1 MKRILLPV
9 LAMLVCATAVSAQ
22 PLAADLVAL
31 GTGGRLFHID
41 PSGRITTHQIG
52 TGFLHGWTQ
61 DYDNRGM
68 IVTDAT
74 ARAMYLLDENFAVRA
89 TYPMPTQMPMDAA
102 VDQNGDIL
110 FTDGLSNGVHRFA
123 FLGGVFP
130 VATGIATNLYGGLVV
145 DIETSDLLVTRGGGV
160 LDGNPVFRVSR
171 DGGAVTTIM
180 AGVTGSFGMT
190 QTSDGMVWLASV
202 DGTPGLRRILYRF
215 RADESVTTSYLGHI
229 PGTSILGATAVGSDR
244 GSAPTQ
250 QLVISA
256 FDREGLWLL
265 DVDRGA
271 ATKVSSLA
279 EPVLDIGFRGAR
291 NLGSASVGPRR
302 WAVDATFPGEAG
314 RVYAIV
320 MGYSGVRPPVT
331 FPDGRRLWLVPD
343 ALTAAT
349 LLKPIPPYFTGNTG
363 VLDSHGRGFAT
374 IDLTTLPHEADGI
387 LIWMVA
393 ATLDPAAPLSIAT
406 ISDPMVFRIE

>member
-1 MKRILLPV
+1 
-9 LAMLVCATAVSAQ
+9 
-22 PLAADLVAL
+22 
-31 GTGGRLFHID
+31 
-41 PSGRITTHQIG
+41 
-52 TGFLHGWTQ
+52 
-61 DYDNRGM
+61 
-68 IVTDAT
+68 
-74 ARAMYLLDENFAVRA
+74 
-89 TYPMPTQMPMDAA
+89 
-102 VDQNGDIL
+102 
-110 FTDGLSNGVHRFA
+110 
-123 FLGGVFP
+123 
-130 VATGIATNLYGGLVV
+130 
-145 DIETSDLLVTRGGGV
+145 
-160 LDGNPVFRVSR
+160 
-171 DGGAVTTIM
+171 
-180 AGVTGSFGMT
+180 
-190 QTSDGMVWLASV
+190 
-202 DGTPGLRRILYRF
+202 
-215 RADESVTTSYLGHI
+215 VTTSYLAHI